1 LNNHETKKR
10 KIKKEKSKKKNQK
23 RKTKKEKPKKKNTR
37 MSNEVYL
44 LDMVSIELDFE
55 NKRIL
60 MISKN
65 IKN

>member
-1 LNNHETKKR
+1 
-10 KIKKEKSKKKNQK
+10 
-23 RKTKKEKPKKKNTR
+23 